1 MKSWIFVLLGVTSV
15 ASASELPS
23 PLDLKSALLYA
34 FDHNYPIR
42 QAREQIKVE
51 QGIVLTASSQLLPQV
66 TGTGQYVRNDT
77 SISQTFPESNATYEV
92 VAKATQLVYAGGG
105 VTAGSRAA
113 KLDKQAAEY
122 ELQAAINLA
131 LLDVRTCFYTVILDK
146 EKVGVQEENI
156 KLYQRQLDD
165 AQNQFHAGTV
175 SNFEVLRARVAL
187 ANAQPDLITARNDLR
202 VAIEQL
208 RQSLGAPA
216 GPGGISV
223 MPDVVG
229 TLDYLGTEFTLESSL
244 ATAREHRP
252 ELLQLAKLTSAG
264 QQLVHQAKA
273 GYLPTVSVFGSY
285 QWSGASG
292 YQGSLA
298 SLGFP
303 IATGDINGWLLGVQ
317 GSWAIFDG
325 RATEGRV
332 KTARAQL
339 EQARLNEGSEDLAVD
354 VQVRQSF
361 STLEEAKELVNA
373 TVQTVSQAAEAL
385 RLATEKFHVGSAT
398 QLDVLTSQV
407 ALTQAKTNQVQA
419 NYNYLVAVAQM
430 RQASGLTDV
439 TLTN

>member
-1 MKSWIFVLLGVTSV
+1 MKSWIFALLGVASV

-34 FDHNYPIR
+34 FDHNYSIR
-42 QAREQIKVE
+42 QSREQIKVQ
-51 QGIVLTASSQLLPQV
+51 QGIVLTASSQLLPNV
-66 TGTGQYVRNDT
+66 GATGQYVRNDT
-77 SISQTFPESNATYEV
+77 SISQTFPESNATYQV

-105 VTAGSRAA
+105 VIAGSRAA
-113 KLDKQAAEY
+113 KLDKQAAVY
-122 ELQAAINLA
+122 DLQATINLA
-131 LLDVRTCFYTVILDK
+131 LLDVRTRFYTVILDK
-146 EKVGVQEENI
+146 EKVAVQEDNVR
-156 KLYQRQLDD
+156 LYQRQLDD
-165 AQNQFHAGTV
+165 VQNQFHAGTV

-187 ANAQPDLITARNDLR
+187 ANAQPDLITARNDYRLA
-202 VAIEQL
+202 VEQL
-208 RQSLGAPA
+208 RQSLGAPS

-223 MPDVVG
+223 MPEVVG
-229 TLDYLGTEFTLESSL
+229 SLDYVGAEFTLESSL

-252 ELLQLAKLTSAG
+252 ELIRLAKLTEAG

-273 GYLPTVSVFGSY
+273 GYQPTVSVFGSY

-298 SLGFP
+298 SFGFP

-332 KTARAQL
+332 LSARAQL
-339 EQARLNEGSEDLAVD
+339 EQARLSEATEDLSID
-354 VQVRQSF
+354 VEVRQSF
-361 STLEEAKELVNA
+361 STLEEAKQLVNA
-373 TVQTVSQAAEAL
+373 SVQTVGQAAEAL
-385 RLATEKFHVGSAT
+385 RLANEKFHVGSAT

-430 RQASGLTDV
+430 RKASGLTDV
-439 TLTN
+439 ALTN

>member
-1 MKSWIFVLLGVTSV
+1 MKSWIFALLGVASV

-23 PLDLKSALLYA
+23 PLDLKGALLYA

-42 QAREQIKVE
+42 QARAQIKVD
-51 QGIVLTASSQLLPQV
+51 QGIVLTASSQLLPNV
-66 TGTGQYVRNDT
+66 SASGQYVRNDA
-77 SISQTFPESNATYEV
+77 SISQTFPESDATYQV
-92 VAKATQLVYAGGG
+92 VAKATQTVFAGGG
-105 VTAGSRAA
+105 ILAGSRAA
-113 KLDKQAAEY
+113 KLDKEAAMFD
-122 ELQAAINLA
+122 LQAAINLA
-131 LLDVRTCFYTVILDK
+131 LLDVRTRFYTVILDK

-156 KLYQRQLDD
+156 KLFQRQLDD
-165 AQNQFHAGTV
+165 VQNQFHAGTV

-202 VAIEQL
+202 VAVEQL
-208 RQSLGAPA
+208 RQSLGVPA

-223 MPDVVG
+223 MPDVIG
-229 TLDYLGTEFTLESSL
+229 TLDFVGTEFTLESSL
-244 ATAREHRP
+244 ATARDHRP
-252 ELLQLAKLTSAG
+252 ELMSLAKLAAAG

-273 GYLPTVSVFGSY
+273 GYLPVVSLFGSY

-298 SLGFP
+298 AFPFP

-317 GSWAIFDG
+317 GTWAIFDG

-339 EQARLNEGSEDLAVD
+339 EQARLNEGSEDLSID
-354 VQVRQSF
+354 VEVRQAF

-373 TVQTVSQAAEAL
+373 SVQTVGQAAEAL
-385 RLATEKFHVGSAT
+385 RLANEKFHVGSAT

-407 ALTQAKTNQVQA
+407 AFTQAKTNQVQA

-430 RQASGLTDV
+430 RKASGLTDV
-439 TLTN
+439 ALTN